1 MLINSED
8 SRLKHCIGCR
18 ERPYCII
25 NQHHDTRKRR
35 ILNDE
40 EASTVEIAIEAIRD
54 KESFLTSLREELET
68 QLRLY
73 RQDGDMLRRGRL
85 GDNNPIL

>member
-1 MLINSED
+1 
-8 SRLKHCIGCR
+8 
-18 ERPYCII
+18 
-25 NQHHDTRKRR
+25 
-35 ILNDE
+35 LNDE